1 MTAPAA
7 PSPGTPLVHF
17 TMDGTLGAITSGG
30 TIADS
35 SGNGHTATITG
46 AGASYVGG
54 VMGQAIKFTSPSYLD
69 TGDLGQSS
77 AWTESVWINIPA
89 ANISTLAYFTDAR
102 QGGGNGYN
110 LSFNNGGSTLLARI
124 PNAVGGDVLDIGESF
139 PLSADAWHLLTT
151 TVGSGTFDV
160 YLDGTLKASAT
171 YTGTAQ
177 LMSIGDGLRICA
189 RFSTGAYQFT
199 GSVDDFNMYSSVL
212 TGDQIQRLY
221 VNGVSGLPI
230 GTPLQ
235 VTSGGVFD
243 MGGGVQT
250 VSSLT
255 DGGGGGGGRVIN
267 SNTGTTSTLT
277 LSPTGGT
284 TTFTGSIVGGSG
296 SGVISLVMSGSG
308 TQVLAGT
315 NTYTGGTT
323 VSSGTLD
330 FAGPD
335 ATPSEG
341 IVTVN
346 PGGYVVLG
354 ALAGRLVA
362 RDRRDRNRGGH
373 QQNQQDRRDDF
384 DGQRDD
390 GDARRRGRMV
400 DRLCGQ
406 RRGAAAVPEPGTLVL
421 LAAAAAGLAI
431 AARQRK
437 RTAR

>member
-1 MTAPAA
+1 
-7 PSPGTPLVHF
+7 
-17 TMDGTLGAITSGG
+17 
-30 TIADS
+30 
-35 SGNGHTATITG
+35 
-46 AGASYVGG
+46 
-54 VMGQAIKFTSPSYLD
+54 
-69 TGDLGQSS
+69 
-77 AWTESVWINIPA
+77 
-89 ANISTLAYFTDAR
+89 
-102 QGGGNGYN
+102 
-110 LSFNNGGSTLLARI
+110 
-124 PNAVGGDVLDIGESF
+124 
-139 PLSADAWHLLTT
+139 
-151 TVGSGTFDV
+151 
-160 YLDGTLKASAT
+160 
-171 YTGTAQ
+171 
-177 LMSIGDGLRICA
+177 
-189 RFSTGAYQFT
+189 
-199 GSVDDFNMYSSVL
+199 MYSSVL

-330 FAGPD
+330 FAGPE

-354 ALAGRLVA
+354 ALVGASSPATDATETVA
-362 RDRRDRNRGGH
+362 DTSGTSKTVATTSTVSETTATL
-373 QQNQQDRRDDF
+373 
-384 DGQRDD
+384 
-390 GDARRRGRMV
+390 GDAAAWSTGMRPAP
-400 DRLCGQ
+400 
-406 RRGAAAVPEPGTLVL
+406 RGAAAVPEPGTLVL

-431 AARQRK
+431 GRPTAK
-437 RTAR
+437 EDRTLVRFAVICSV